1 MANELTTT
9 GGGLSVVSRIS
20 EFQQVAKL
28 FQASGMFSD
37 AKSEA
42 QCFVKIM
49 AGAELGIPPFTAM
62 NAFHVIQGKPVMS
75 ANTIAARDFYEN
87 GKKVYTE
94 TWDTQRAQKAGGKKT
109 GKGKGKGAAQ
119 VEPIEPPVLSV
130 RLVREVAPTAQG
142 DPEIVL
148 WISAKRQRNAYQ
160 VDALLYTAGDANRK
174 IGPYQVVK
182 TETLKRASVD
192 AAQHT
197 IQAWVSEAESRG
209 FIRRERGAKVELG
222 WDALGGP
229 LEQSDPQQ

>member
-1 MANELTTT
+1 MSSSTVMPVEQEAGE
-9 GGGLSVVSRIS
+9 V
-20 EFQQVAKL
+20 QVAKKRGRPKG
-28 FQASGMFSD
+28 S
-37 AKSEA
+37 KN
-42 QCFVKIM
+42 
-49 AGAELGIPPFTAM
+49 AGALGAS
-62 NAFHVIQGKPVMS
+62 K
-75 ANTIAARDFYEN
+75 
-87 GKKVYTE
+87 GKK
-94 TWDTQRAQKAGGKKT
+94 GS
-109 GKGKGKGAAQ
+109 KGKGKGQEAS
-119 VEPIEPPVLSV
+119 EPTEPPVLSV

-197 IQAWVSEAESRG
+197 IQAWVSEAEARG

-229 LEQSDPQQ
+229 LSEQPEQQQ